1 MGRIAYNLAT
11 VAAFFA
17 VFKFFG
23 IYAATIVV
31 MTSVAAEVL
40 WTAIRHKRVS
50 RLQWIGLFLVIA
62 LGGAT
67 LIFRNEIFIK
77 WRPTGVYWLIALAFL
92 FSLLALGKNPVR
104 LIIGRWV
111 TLPDARWA
119 RLAWSWV
126 GILTA
131 LGFANLAVAYQL
143 STEVWVNWRVFGA
156 PGLILVIIV
165 AQCAWLREHVSAGMK
180 AYFAE
185 NRTNGKESE
194 YLNTQ

>member
-11 VAAFFA
+11 VVVFFV
-17 VFKFFG
+17 VFKFSG

-31 MTSVAAEVL
+31 MTSVVAEVL
-40 WTAIRHKRVS
+40 WTALRHKRVS
-50 RLQWIGLFLVIA
+50 RLQWFGLFLVIS

-92 FSLLALGKNPVR
+92 VSMLALGKNPIR
-104 LIIGRWV
+104 LILGRWV
-111 TLPDARWA
+111 TLPDPRWT

-131 LGFANLAVAYQL
+131 LGFANLVVAYQL
-143 STEVWVNWRVFGA
+143 STEIWVNWRVFGA

-165 AQCAWLREHVSAGMK
+165 AQCIWLREHVTAGMR
-180 AYFAE
+180 AYFTETKTSNAE
-185 NRTNGKESE
+185 TE